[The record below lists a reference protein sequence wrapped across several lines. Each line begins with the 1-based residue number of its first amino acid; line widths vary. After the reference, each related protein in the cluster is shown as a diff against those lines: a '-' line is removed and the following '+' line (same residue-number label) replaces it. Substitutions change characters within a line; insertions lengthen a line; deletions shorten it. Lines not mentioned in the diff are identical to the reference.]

1 MTESKRADTFTKFQ
15 FQGKLLENPAVQTS
29 AKGNSYSRVKLEC
42 GVGPQKFP
50 RKFLAVAFG
59 EIAEQIADGSA
70 QGDIILLS
78 GSIEPQ
84 RRQDGTWDNSF
95 VAKSFKLVEQA
106 LQNSPELVDAAMGA
120 ADDDSI
126 PF

>member
-42 GVGPQKFP
+42 GVGPQKYP

-59 EIAEQIADGSA
+59 DTAEEIARGSA

-106 LQNSPELVDAAMGA
+106 LQNDMAAVKDAFDAQE
-120 ADDDSI
+120 DDGV